1 MTKLLEAEKGL
12 LEQELD
18 EKRKG
23 ETANFLQNR
32 NLIKPLQ
39 YKSIDLNNLEQLNKY
54 NPNFNL
60 YFKSKVSDYFN
71 NFEQP

>member
-23 ETANFLQNR
+23 ETAKFLENR
-32 NLIKPLQ
+32 NFSKPLL
-39 YKSIDLNNLEQLNKY
+39 YKSTDLNTLEQLNKY

-60 YFKSKVSDYFN
+60 YYKSKISVYFN